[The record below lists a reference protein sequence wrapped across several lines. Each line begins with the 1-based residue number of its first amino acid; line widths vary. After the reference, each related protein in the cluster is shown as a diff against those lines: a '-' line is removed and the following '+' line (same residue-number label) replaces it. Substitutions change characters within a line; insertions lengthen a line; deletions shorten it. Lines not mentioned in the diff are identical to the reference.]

1 MRVSVL
7 RARLKKGVE
16 PCLGRLV
23 SRLLFAMVHPVTAHA
38 CAVCY
43 GDPSSPVSKGLS
55 WAIFALVGV
64 VMGVLGGVIAFF
76 IHASRLATRLEHT
89 EVQTPLAT
97 QN

>member
-7 RARLKKGVE
+7 RGF
-16 PCLGRLV
+16 GRLV
-23 SRLLFAMVHPVTAHA
+23 ALLLLAMAHPVTAHA

-43 GDPSSPVSKGLS
+43 GDPDSPVSKGLS

-76 IHASRLATRLEHT
+76 IHASRLATRLEHA
-89 EVQTPLAT
+89 EARTPLAT

>member
-1 MRVSVL
+1 MRASLLKSLGGIFSLVL
-7 RARLKKGVE
+7 L
-16 PCLGRLV
+16 
-23 SRLLFAMVHPVTAHA
+23 AMIHPVTAHA

-43 GDPSSPVSKGLS
+43 GDPDSPVSKGLS

-76 IHASRLATRLEHT
+76 IHASRLATRLEHA
-89 EVQTPLAT
+89 EARTPLAT